1 MQLTSLNS
9 KREVLTKIKRIEVKV
24 SLAKLQKKSR
34 YWYIYIY
41 IYISKVQPIKHER
54 ENAMTS
60 SLMTNL
66 TRHKNL
72 SFLQFYYYWNH
83 I

>member
-9 KREVLTKIKRIEVKV
+9 KREVLTKIKRTEVKV

-41 IYISKVQPIKHER
+41 QKYNLLNMR
-54 ENAMTS
+54 EKM
-60 SLMTNL
+60 
-66 TRHKNL
+66 
-72 SFLQFYYYWNH
+72 Q
-83 I
+83 

>member
-9 KREVLTKIKRIEVKV
+9 KREVLTKIKRTEVKV

-34 YWYIYIY
+34 YWY

>member
-9 KREVLTKIKRIEVKV
+9 KREMLTKIKRTEVKV

-34 YWYIYIY
+34 YWY